1 MADDKKNVKSAGEA
15 SSENQEQV
23 EQTNQDVEQA
33 SKEAAKRLEGKTREG
48 FNTTD
53 AVLGADE
60 DHYKNVREA
69 QAASFGE
76 EYDEKNDPELHPEIN
91 YLDVATPSQSQNNL
105 KHPAIAEYTDPH
117 MSKNYLG
124 QPI

>member
-1 MADDKKNVKSAGEA
+1 MADDKKDVKSAGEA

-33 SKEAAKRLEGKTREG
+33 SKEAATRLKGKTRER
-48 FNTTD
+48 FNATD
-53 AVLGADE
+53 AVLADGE
-60 DHYKNVREA
+60 HYKNVRQA

-76 EYDEKNDPELHPEIN
+76 TYDEKNDPEVNPELRT
-91 YLDVATPSQSQNNL
+91 LDVATPSQSQNNL